1 MRRIIFGYVLFFTIV
16 ISQVFSGSF
25 ISDFTDNILDNRI
38 NFIVENMTIDEK
50 IGQMIM
56 ISTNYTSFNQN
67 LDDQLDDIKPG
78 GVILFSQ
85 NIKSEEQLIKFIAD
99 LQDNVTIPLFIG
111 VDEEGGRVERF
122 NSIAESPLSQLP
134 SMLDLGNTLDSQLS
148 YQVGQAIASELS
160 YYGVNLN
167 FAPVLDIYSNSNN
180 TVIGNRAFGT
190 TSSQVIKM
198 ALPLARGLK
207 SNNIIPVIKHF
218 PGHGDTSEDSH
229 VELPVIRKNLNEL
242 KELELQ
248 PFQAAINSGVDDA
261 IMVAHIAYP
270 EITGSMVPAT
280 LSSLIIT
287 DILRED
293 MQFDGVIFTDS
304 IIMKALSTNY
314 TTSEIAVLGVNA
326 GIDVFIAQ
334 NKGLELFNA
343 IKTGVETGKIGE
355 ETIDNAVK
363 RVLKLK
369 YKYQL
374 FEEKDYRQVDH
385 EANKEIFDKII
396 VSN

>member
-25 ISDFTDNILDNRI
+25 ISDFTNNILDNRI
-38 NFIVENMTIDEK
+38 NFIVENMTVDEK

-56 ISTNYTSFNQN
+56 ISTDYTSFNQN
-67 LDDQLDDIKPG
+67 LNDQLDDIKPG

-167 FAPVLDIYSNSNN
+167 FAPVLDVYSNSNN

-229 VELPVIRKNLNEL
+229 VELPVVRKDLNEL

-314 TTSEIAVLGVNA
+314 TMSEIAVLGVNA

-334 NKGLELFNA
+334 NKGLELFDA
-343 IKTGVETGKIGE
+343 IKTGVETGKIE
-355 ETIDNAVK
+355 EKTIDEAVK

>member
-314 TTSEIAVLGVNA
+314 TMSEIAVLGVNA

>member
-25 ISDFTDNILDNRI
+25 ISDFTNNILDNRI
-38 NFIVENMTIDEK
+38 NFIVENMTVDEK

-56 ISTNYTSFNQN
+56 ISTDYTSFNQN
-67 LDDQLDDIKPG
+67 LNDQLDDIKPG

-167 FAPVLDIYSNSNN
+167 FAPVLDVYSNSNN

-314 TTSEIAVLGVNA
+314 TMSEIAVLGVNA

-334 NKGLELFNA
+334 NKGLELFDA
-343 IKTGVETGKIGE
+343 IKTGVETGKIE
-355 ETIDNAVK
+355 EKTIDEAVK

>member
-167 FAPVLDIYSNSNN
+167 FAPVLDVYSNSNN

-229 VELPVIRKNLNEL
+229 VELPVVRKNLNKL

-314 TTSEIAVLGVNA
+314 TMSEIAVLGVNA

-343 IKTGVETGKIGE
+343 IKTGVETGKIEE

>member
-25 ISDFTDNILDNRI
+25 ISDFTNNILDNRI
-38 NFIVENMTIDEK
+38 NFIVENMTVDEK

-56 ISTNYTSFNQN
+56 ISTDYTSFNQN
-67 LDDQLDDIKPG
+67 LNDQLDDIKPG

-314 TTSEIAVLGVNA
+314 TMSEIAVLGVNA

-355 ETIDNAVK
+355 ETIDSAVK

>member
-25 ISDFTDNILDNRI
+25 ISDFTNNILDNRI
-38 NFIVENMTIDEK
+38 NFIVENMTVDEK

-56 ISTNYTSFNQN
+56 ISTDYTSFNQN
-67 LDDQLDDIKPG
+67 LNDQLDDIKPG

-229 VELPVIRKNLNEL
+229 VELPVVRKNLNEL

-314 TTSEIAVLGVNA
+314 TMSEIAVLGVNA

-334 NKGLELFNA
+334 NKGLELFDA
-343 IKTGVETGKIGE
+343 IKTGVETGKIE
-355 ETIDNAVK
+355 EKTIDEAVK

>member
-229 VELPVIRKNLNEL
+229 VELPVVRKNLNEL

-314 TTSEIAVLGVNA
+314 TMSEIAVLGVNA

-343 IKTGVETGKIGE
+343 IKTGVETGKIEE

>member
-25 ISDFTDNILDNRI
+25 ISDFTNNILDNRI
-38 NFIVENMTIDEK
+38 NFIVENMTVDEK

-56 ISTNYTSFNQN
+56 ISTDYTSFNQN
-67 LDDQLDDIKPG
+67 LNDQLDDIKPG

-314 TTSEIAVLGVNA
+314 TMSEIAVLGVNA

-343 IKTGVETGKIGE
+343 IKTGVETGKIE
-355 ETIDNAVK
+355 EKTIDEAVK

>member
-25 ISDFTDNILDNRI
+25 ISDFTDNILDDRI

-314 TTSEIAVLGVNA
+314 TMSEIAVLGVNA

-343 IKTGVETGKIGE
+343 IKTGVETGKIKE

>member
-67 LDDQLDDIKPG
+67 IDDQLDDIKPG

-229 VELPVIRKNLNEL
+229 VELPVVRKNLNEL

-314 TTSEIAVLGVNA
+314 TMSEIAVLGVNA

-343 IKTGVETGKIGE
+343 IKTGVETGKIEE

>member
-25 ISDFTDNILDNRI
+25 ISDFTNNILDNRI
-38 NFIVENMTIDEK
+38 NFIVENMTVDEK

-56 ISTNYTSFNQN
+56 ISTDYTSFNQN
-67 LDDQLDDIKPG
+67 LNDQLDDIKPG

-167 FAPVLDIYSNSNN
+167 FAPVLDVYSNSNN

-229 VELPVIRKNLNEL
+229 VELPVVRKDLNEL

-314 TTSEIAVLGVNA
+314 TMSEIAVLGVNA

-343 IKTGVETGKIGE
+343 IKTGVETGKIEE

>member
-25 ISDFTDNILDNRI
+25 ISDFTNNILDNRI
-38 NFIVENMTIDEK
+38 NFIVENMTVDEK

-56 ISTNYTSFNQN
+56 ISTDYTSFNQN
-67 LDDQLDDIKPG
+67 LNDQLDDIKPG

-314 TTSEIAVLGVNA
+314 TMSEIAVLGVNA

-343 IKTGVETGKIGE
+343 IKT
-355 ETIDNAVK
+355 
-363 RVLKLK
+363 RC
-369 YKYQL
+369 
-374 FEEKDYRQVDH
+374 
-385 EANKEIFDKII
+385 
-396 VSN
+396 

>member
-67 LDDQLDDIKPG
+67 IDDQLDDIKPG

-229 VELPVIRKNLNEL
+229 VELPVVRKDLNEL

-314 TTSEIAVLGVNA
+314 TMSEIAVLGVNA

-334 NKGLELFNA
+334 NKGLELFDA
-343 IKTGVETGKIGE
+343 IKTGVETGKIE
-355 ETIDNAVK
+355 EKTIDEAVK

>member
-229 VELPVIRKNLNEL
+229 VELPVVRKDLNEL

-314 TTSEIAVLGVNA
+314 TMSEIAVLGVNA

-369 YKYQL
+369 YKYFL
-374 FEEKDYRQVDH
+374 VILPICLMNSSLLGY
-385 EANKEIFDKII
+385 
-396 VSN
+396 

>member
-25 ISDFTDNILDNRI
+25 ISDFTNNILDNRI
-38 NFIVENMTIDEK
+38 NFIVENMTVDEK

-56 ISTNYTSFNQN
+56 ISTDYTSFNQN
-67 LDDQLDDIKPG
+67 LNDQLDDIKPG

-314 TTSEIAVLGVNA
+314 TMSEIAVLGVNA

-334 NKGLELFNA
+334 NKGLELFDA
-343 IKTGVETGKIGE
+343 IKTGVETGKIE
-355 ETIDNAVK
+355 EKTIDEAVK

>member
-25 ISDFTDNILDNRI
+25 ISDFTNNILDNRI
-38 NFIVENMTIDEK
+38 NFIVENMTVDEK

-56 ISTNYTSFNQN
+56 ISTDYTSFNQN
-67 LDDQLDDIKPG
+67 LNDQLDDIKPG

-167 FAPVLDIYSNSNN
+167 FAPVLDVYSNSNN

-314 TTSEIAVLGVNA
+314 TMSEIAVLGVNA

-334 NKGLELFNA
+334 NKGLELFDS
-343 IKTGVETGKIGE
+343 IKTGVDTGNIE
-355 ETIDNAVK
+355 EITIDVAVK

>member
-25 ISDFTDNILDNRI
+25 ISDFTNNILDNRI
-38 NFIVENMTIDEK
+38 NFIVENMTVDEK

-56 ISTNYTSFNQN
+56 ISTDYTSFNQN
-67 LDDQLDDIKPG
+67 LNDQLDDIKPG

-167 FAPVLDIYSNSNN
+167 FAPVLDVYSNSNN

-229 VELPVIRKNLNEL
+229 VELPVVRKNLNEL

-314 TTSEIAVLGVNA
+314 TMSEIAVLGVNA

-334 NKGLELFNA
+334 NKGLELFDA
-343 IKTGVETGKIGE
+343 IKTGVETGKIE
-355 ETIDNAVK
+355 EKTIDEAVK

>member
-229 VELPVIRKNLNEL
+229 VELPVVRKDLNEL

-314 TTSEIAVLGVNA
+314 TMSEIAVLGVNA

>member
-343 IKTGVETGKIGE
+343 IKRYFQVVNNYIQETVLHIEKFGKINE
-355 ETIDNAVK
+355 QCKKMDF
-363 RVLKLK
+363 L
-369 YKYQL
+369 
-374 FEEKDYRQVDH
+374 
-385 EANKEIFDKII
+385 NK
-396 VSN
+396 N

>member
-67 LDDQLDDIKPG
+67 IDDQLDDIKPG

-314 TTSEIAVLGVNA
+314 TMSEIAVLGVNA

>member
-67 LDDQLDDIKPG
+67 IDDQLDDIKPG

-167 FAPVLDIYSNSNN
+167 FAPVLDVYSNSNN

-229 VELPVIRKNLNEL
+229 VELPVVRKNLNEL

-314 TTSEIAVLGVNA
+314 TMSEIAVLGVNA

-334 NKGLELFNA
+334 NKGLELFDA
-343 IKTGVETGKIGE
+343 IKTGVETGKIE
-355 ETIDNAVK
+355 EKTIDEAVK